1 MEEINVNEIVEIKQL
16 PEIYQQLDK
25 VNKIVVDKTKD
36 IEEILQELS
45 KLSEEEQEE
54 KKQDIKKYRTYLNS
68 MKTDLE
74 NKRKEIKKAIQKPY
88 DEFESIYKD
97 KALNVLDKGIDKL
110 TNTINNIESTQL
122 QKKRE
127 ELISFF
133 DKYTEFYHIGDI
145 VSFDDLP
152 IKINLSTSLESLKKQ
167 IIAFCEK
174 VSNDMVAISSEE
186 FRDEILLEYQNNGF
200 DYTKAKITIIN
211 KHEMLEKIKQQ
222 QEQVQVEIRQ
232 ETTVVENVNTLC
244 SAPFEIKEEK
254 PEENDEI
261 IEVSFTIKTTKDK
274 ILKLKDYL
282 KEMEIDYE

>member
-1 MEEINVNEIVEIKQL
+1 
-16 PEIYQQLDK
+16 
-25 VNKIVVDKTKD
+25 
-36 IEEILQELS
+36 
-45 KLSEEEQEE
+45 
-54 KKQDIKKYRTYLNS
+54 

-122 QKKRE
+122 QKKRDE
-127 ELISFF
+127 SISFF
-133 DKYTEFYHIGDI
+133 DNYTEFYHIGDI

-174 VSNDMVAISSEE
+174 VSNDMIAISSEE

-244 SAPFEIKEEK
+244 SAPIEIEEEK

>member
-97 KALNVLDKGIDKL
+97 KALNVLDEGIDKL
-110 TNTINNIESTQL
+110 SSAIGDIETKQL
-122 QKKRE
+122 QKKYD
-127 ELISFF
+127 ELILFF
-133 DKYTEFYHIGDI
+133 DEYEIFYHIENI

-174 VSNDMVAISSEE
+174 VSNDMIAISSEE

-222 QEQVQVEIRQ
+222 QEQVQVEIQQ

-244 SAPFEIKEEK
+244 SVPIEIKEEE
-254 PEENDEI
+254 PTENGEI
-261 IEVSFTIKTTKDK
+261 IEVSFIIKTTKDK
-274 ILKLKDYL
+274 IIKLKDYL

>member
-110 TNTINNIESTQL
+110 TNTINNIETTQL

-133 DKYTEFYHIGDI
+133 DNYTEFYHIRDI

-244 SAPFEIKEEK
+244 SAPVEIKEEK

>member
-110 TNTINNIESTQL
+110 TNTINHIESTQL

-133 DKYTEFYHIGDI
+133 DNYTEFYHIGDI

-174 VSNDMVAISSEE
+174 VSNDMIAISSEE

-244 SAPFEIKEEK
+244 SAPVEIKEEK

>member
-97 KALNVLDKGIDKL
+97 KALNVLDEGIDKL

-133 DKYTEFYHIGDI
+133 DNYTEFYHIGDI

-174 VSNDMVAISSEE
+174 VSNDMIAISSEE

-244 SAPFEIKEEK
+244 SAPIEIKEEK

>member
-122 QKKRE
+122 QKKRD

-133 DKYTEFYHIGDI
+133 DNYTEFYHIGDI

-174 VSNDMVAISSEE
+174 VSNDMIAISSEE

-222 QEQVQVEIRQ
+222 QEQVQVEMRQ

-244 SAPFEIKEEK
+244 SAPIEIKEEK
-254 PEENDEI
+254 PEENVEI

>member
-133 DKYTEFYHIGDI
+133 DNYTEFYHIGDI

-174 VSNDMVAISSEE
+174 VDNDMIAISSEE

-244 SAPFEIKEEK
+244 SAPIEIEEEK

>member
-25 VNKIVVDKTKD
+25 VNKIVVDKTKG

-110 TNTINNIESTQL
+110 TNTINVRN
-122 QKKRE
+122 
-127 ELISFF
+127 
-133 DKYTEFYHIGDI
+133 
-145 VSFDDLP
+145 
-152 IKINLSTSLESLKKQ
+152 
-167 IIAFCEK
+167 
-174 VSNDMVAISSEE
+174 
-186 FRDEILLEYQNNGF
+186 
-200 DYTKAKITIIN
+200 
-211 KHEMLEKIKQQ
+211 
-222 QEQVQVEIRQ
+222 
-232 ETTVVENVNTLC
+232 
-244 SAPFEIKEEK
+244 
-254 PEENDEI
+254 
-261 IEVSFTIKTTKDK
+261 
-274 ILKLKDYL
+274 
-282 KEMEIDYE
+282 

>member
-45 KLSEEEQEE
+45 KLSEEKQEE

-133 DKYTEFYHIGDI
+133 FYFTEFYHIGDI

-174 VSNDMVAISSEE
+174 VSNDMIAISSEE

-244 SAPFEIKEEK
+244 SAPIEIKEEK

-274 ILKLKDYL
+274 IIKLKDYL

>member
-97 KALNVLDKGIDKL
+97 KALNVLDEGIDKL

-133 DKYTEFYHIGDI
+133 DNYTEFYHIGDI

-174 VSNDMVAISSEE
+174 VSNDMIAISSEE
-186 FRDEILLEYQNNGF
+186 FRDEILLEYQNNCF

-244 SAPFEIKEEK
+244 SAPIEIEEEK